1 MHQRKWENL
10 VDQIERVFGF
20 IDHTTEKYPARHVTV
35 ETVEFEGASGRMKL
49 ERSVKPLV
57 LEKKRSFSKRVGSD
71 VEIEYVLSDDE
82 FVDTVKCYR
91 WDKLAREWRQIDI
104 EELGR

>member
-1 MHQRKWENL
+1 MYQRKWENL

-20 IDHTTEKYPARHVTV
+20 IDHTTEEYPGRRLTV

-49 ERSVKPLV
+49 ERSVKPVV
-57 LEKKRSFSKRVGSD
+57 LEKKTTFSKRVGSD

-91 WDKLAREWRQIDI
+91 WDKLARQWRQIDI
-104 EELGR
+104 AELGR

>member
-20 IDHTTEKYPARHVTV
+20 IDHTTEEYPERRLTV
-35 ETVEFEGASGRMKL
+35 ETVEFDGATGRMKL

-57 LEKKRSFSKRVGSD
+57 LDRKTTFSKRVGSD

-82 FVDTVKCYR
+82 FVDTVKYYR
-91 WDKLAREWRQIDI
+91 WDKLARQWRQIDI
-104 EELGR
+104 SELGR

>member
-1 MHQRKWENL
+1 MYQRKWENL
-10 VDQIERVFGF
+10 VEEIERVFGF
-20 IDHTTEKYPARHVTV
+20 IDHTTEEYPGRRLTV

-49 ERSVKPLV
+49 ERSVKPVV
-57 LEKKRSFSKRVGSD
+57 LEKKTTFSKRVGSD

-91 WDKLAREWRQIDI
+91 WDKLARQWRQIDI
-104 EELGR
+104 AELGR